1 MRGVRLVLLL
11 AWVVAGV
18 LSHPGAVAARRVALV
33 VGNGAYRS
41 APALANPPNDARDVA
56 RSLRGLGFEVT
67 EGIDLDKAGMEA
79 TLRRFAAALHG
90 ADVGL
95 FYYSGHGLAV
105 ADKNYLVPVDA
116 QIDRASDL
124 DFATVPL
131 DLVPRVLD
139 DEPRTACLPRR
150 LPRQPAGRSLARS
163 LGASRSVAVQGG
175 LVSTGAGTGTL
186 IAYATQPG
194 NTASDGAGR
203 NSPFTSALLRHI
215 GEPGVEVRSML
226 TRVRRDVLA
235 ATDGTQEPWDHSS
248 LTEEFYFAPQRPRR
262 SRRAATSGG
271 RRRSGA
277 ASPTAGTR
285 RISRPTSSSTPGA
298 CSRTSR
304 SAASRPWAA
313 PSREP
318 PAGRAAETPATPPPV
333 QTAQLEAP
341 HAAAARSRPA
351 SG

>member
-1 MRGVRLVLLL
+1 MRGVRLVLPL
-11 AWVVAGV
+11 AWVVAGM
-18 LSHPGAVAARRVALV
+18 LTHPGAAAARRVALV
-33 VGNGAYRS
+33 VGTGAYRS
-41 APALANPPNDARDVA
+41 APALANLPNDARDVA
-56 RSLRGLGFEVT
+56 RSLRGLGFEVA

-79 TLRRFAAALHG
+79 ALRRFAAALHG

-105 ADKNYLVPVDA
+105 ADKNCLVPVDA

-131 DLVPRVLD
+131 DLVTRVLD
-139 DEPRTACLPRR
+139 DEPRTALVFLDACRDNPL
-150 LPRQPAGRSLARS
+150 ARSLARS

-186 IAYATQPG
+186 IAYATQPR

-235 ATDGTQEPWDHSS
+235 ATDGTQEPGSGYRGCSTVSGLASQPPAAASAERTSVRAKSVPARWPALLEQAVLIVEHIGVVAVVEDWH
-248 LTEEFYFAPQRPRR
+248 LPNPFQRSQRTLPRLLRDQSFQPPRR
-262 SRRAATSGG
+262 VLARLQRQ
-271 RRRSGA
+271 RS
-277 ASPTAGTR
+277 
-285 RISRPTSSSTPGA
+285 
-298 CSRTSR
+298 
-304 SAASRPWAA
+304 
-313 PSREP
+313 
-318 PAGRAAETPATPPPV
+318 PV
-333 QTAQLEAP
+333 QP
-341 HAAAARSRPA
+341 RP
-351 SG
+351 

>member
-1 MRGVRLVLLL
+1 MRGVRRVLLL

-18 LSHPGAVAARRVALV
+18 LSHPDAAAARRVALV
-33 VGNGAYRS
+33 VGNGGYRF

-79 TLRRFAAALHG
+79 ALRRFAAALHG

-124 DFATVPL
+124 DFAIVPL

-139 DEPRTACLPRR
+139 ACRDNP
-150 LPRQPAGRSLARS
+150 LARS

-175 LVSTGAGTGTL
+175 VVSTGAGTGTL
-186 IAYATQPG
+186 IAYATQAG

-235 ATDGTQEPWDHSS
+235 ATDGTQEPG
-248 LTEEFYFAPQRPRR
+248 
-262 SRRAATSGG
+262 SGYRG
-271 RRRSGA
+271 CSTVSGLASQPPAA
-277 ASPTAGTR
+277 ASAE
-285 RISRPTSSSTPGA
+285 
-298 CSRTSR
+298 RTSV
-304 SAASRPWAA
+304 
-313 PSREP
+313 
-318 PAGRAAETPATPPPV
+318 RAKSSP
-333 QTAQLEAP
+333 L
-341 HAAAARSRPA
+341 
-351 SG
+351 

>member
-1 MRGVRLVLLL
+1 MGARGIPLVDMFGRRRGARGAPCAADHRARPSRVVGCRPCPSGRELRMRGVRLVLLL
-11 AWVVAGV
+11 ACVVAGV
-18 LSHPGAVAARRVALV
+18 LAHPGAAAARRVALV

-67 EGIDLDKAGMEA
+67 EGIDLDKAGMESA
-79 TLRRFAAALHG
+79 LRRFAAALHG

-131 DLVPRVLD
+131 DLVTRILG
-139 DEPRTACLPRR
+139 DEPRTALVFLDACRDNPL
-150 LPRQPAGRSLARS
+150 ARSLARS

-175 LVSTGAGTGTL
+175 LASAAAGTGTL

-194 NTASDGAGR
+194 NTASDGTGR
-203 NSPFTSALLRHI
+203 NSPFTGALLRHI

-235 ATDGTQEPWDHSS
+235 VTDGTQEPWDHSS
-248 LTEEFYFAPQRPRR
+248 LTDEFYFAPQK
-262 SRRAATSGG
+262 A
-271 RRRSGA
+271 
-277 ASPTAGTR
+277 
-285 RISRPTSSSTPGA
+285 
-298 CSRTSR
+298 
-304 SAASRPWAA
+304 
-313 PSREP
+313 
-318 PAGRAAETPATPPPV
+318 PPP
-333 QTAQLEAP
+333 QQAGGGDLGREEAFW
-341 HAAAARSRPA
+341 R
-351 SG
+351 G